1 MFLLLEKHRNNAG
14 FNLMLDLIIDFKD
27 LRFMFLLMCRHNIDA
42 QAQMHKLC
50 NTQQHKQDTTKHE
63 TKAQYTTNNL
73 KT

>member
-1 MFLLLEKHRNNAG
+1 
-14 FNLMLDLIIDFKD
+14 
-27 LRFMFLLMCRHNIDA
+27 MFLLMCRHNIDA